1 MYSLQTDR
9 QKRLL
14 TSLNPGIFLGLVFFF
29 ILFRTTSEPLFPDAL
44 RRWDLLLPV
53 SVYLGQRRGLIEGF
67 ILIFLSSHLYSLC
80 SSAPAGLFVIL
91 YGFIFLVAKGLL
103 KFIYANNWSS
113 VFGLILSLSFF
124 SRLLLPVIA
133 EAFSHSWPVFT
144 LNNLMIFNVFSN
156 AILGVFIY
164 FILSFVDR
172 LTHKASP
179 AEIQLSEGNL

>member
-14 TSLNPGIFLGLVFFF
+14 TSLNPAIFLGLVFFF
-29 ILFRTTSEPLFPDAL
+29 ILFRTTSEPLFPDSL
-44 RRWDLLLPV
+44 RRWDLLLPIA
-53 SVYLGQRRGLIEGF
+53 VYLGQRRGLVEGS

-103 KFIYANNWSS
+103 KFIFANNWSS

-124 SRLLLPVIA
+124 SRLILPLITR
-133 EAFSHSWPVFT
+133 AFSHSWPIFS
-144 LNNLMIFNVFSN
+144 LSNLMILNVFGN
-156 AILGVFIY
+156 ALLGVFLY

-172 LTHKASP
+172 ITHKASP
-179 AEIQLSEGNL
+179 QEIQLSEGSL